1 MRRINI
7 LKVVFEG
14 KDKIE
19 SCHCVCKFTGNYVSV
34 GGFNL
39 HLLLTLNG
47 CIANQLNQVFVNY
60 SKFCIT
66 TELTVYAI
74 AKWHCLNAPS
84 VEILKNRSLPFRF
97 ELKNRLQNNSKI
109 RRFLSKVDCC
119 TSLQCRLPKWV
130 VQRRQ
135 RVLNSAAR
143 LLRQLHKFNH
153 TTQSYYV
160 RTPPVPNPA
169 THCFRNFSLFFQNP
183 SMDTLLLVDINNI
196 LILPVF

>member
-7 LKVVFEG
+7 LKVLFDG

-143 LLRQLHKFNH
+143 LLRQLHNLIIQLSLIMLELLRFLI
-153 TTQSYYV
+153 QQ
-160 RTPPVPNPA
+160 RTVFKIFHFFLRIPQWI
-169 THCFRNFSLFFQNP
+169 RFSL
-183 SMDTLLLVDINNI
+183 
-196 LILPVF
+196 

>member
-74 AKWHCLNAPS
+74 AFKWHCLNAPS
-84 VEILKNRSLPFRF
+84 VEILKNRSLPFDSSR
-97 ELKNRLQNNSKI
+97 KI
-109 RRFLSKVDCC
+109 G
-119 TSLQCRLPKWV
+119 
-130 VQRRQ
+130 
-135 RVLNSAAR
+135 
-143 LLRQLHKFNH
+143 
-153 TTQSYYV
+153 Y
-160 RTPPVPNPA
+160 RTPK
-169 THCFRNFSLFFQNP
+169 SEDFFQRLTVAPLYNAGYR
-183 SMDTLLLVDINNI
+183 NE
-196 LILPVF
+196 